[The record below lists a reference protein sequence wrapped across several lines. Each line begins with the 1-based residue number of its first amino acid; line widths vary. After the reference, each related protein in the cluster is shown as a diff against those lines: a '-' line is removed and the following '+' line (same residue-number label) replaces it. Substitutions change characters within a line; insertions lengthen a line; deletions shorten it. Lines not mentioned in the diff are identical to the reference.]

1 MCRAGAAWGPLSR
14 AAGEGGERAARAG
27 RGREAKQTDP
37 LPPSLGF
44 ASARAP
50 SPAARERG
58 SAGGAIALIVKRR
71 GAAGLL
77 RRRGCE
83 AIFQLNSDC

>member
-37 LPPSLGF
+37 RF

-58 SAGGAIALIVKRR
+58 SAGGAIALIVKGR
-71 GAAGLL
+71 GAAGML